1 MQLLRFS
8 EIALA
13 LVRLDRV
20 ARCIVNVNCVI
31 AFISLCRCRVE
42 SKTGRIRRVKY
53 WQAILILALA
63 IATVCEAQSPL
74 DAPGE
79 KKVIVCSEIAR
90 AAAEIFADR
99 YVSKCGMNLACLEA
113 RFDELITNS
122 KSRQKD
128 SDGFM
133 LGARTEQ
140 VNEIDSVA
148 HNDTRELFNT
158 HEEIVSAYNLC
169 REYVTEIRKLQKRLG
184 IDDDTLLSAIDVW
197 NSQDVTRMKEV
208 LASYDG
214 AR

>member
-1 MQLLRFS
+1 
-8 EIALA
+8 
-13 LVRLDRV
+13 
-20 ARCIVNVNCVI
+20 
-31 AFISLCRCRVE
+31 
-42 SKTGRIRRVKY
+42 VKY

-63 IATVCEAQSPL
+63 VATVCEAQALL
-74 DAPGE
+74 DAAGE
-79 KKVIVCSEIAR
+79 KKVTVRSEIAR
-90 AAAEIFADR
+90 GAAEMFSDR
-99 YVSKCGMNLACLEA
+99 YVSRCGMHLVCLEA
-113 RFDELITNS
+113 RFDEVINNS
-122 KSRQKD
+122 KSRQKE

-169 REYVTEIRKLQKRLG
+169 REYVTEIRKLQKQLG

-197 NSQDVTRMKEV
+197 NSQDVTHMKAV

>member
-1 MQLLRFS
+1 MTVTRRITRHWLRGCHCCAANQRGNY
-8 EIALA
+8 ECCR
-13 LVRLDRV
+13 VRHPSL
-20 ARCIVNVNCVI
+20 
-31 AFISLCRCRVE
+31 FISLCRCSVE
-42 SKTGRIRRVKY
+42 GKRHRIRRVKY
-53 WQAILILALA
+53 GQAILILALA

-90 AAAEIFADR
+90 GAAEIFADR

-169 REYVTEIRKLQKRLG
+169 RELRH
-184 IDDDTLLSAIDVW
+184 
-197 NSQDVTRMKEV
+197 
-208 LASYDG
+208 
-214 AR
+214 

>member
-1 MQLLRFS
+1 MWRITASYSF
-8 EIALA
+8 
-13 LVRLDRV
+13 
-20 ARCIVNVNCVI
+20 
-31 AFISLCRCRVE
+31 CRCPVE

-90 AAAEIFADR
+90 GAAEIFADR
-99 YVSKCGMNLACLEA
+99 YISKCGMNLACLEA

>member
-1 MQLLRFS
+1 M
-8 EIALA
+8 
-13 LVRLDRV
+13 
-20 ARCIVNVNCVI
+20 
-31 AFISLCRCRVE
+31 E

-53 WQAILILALA
+53 WQATILILALA
-63 IATVCEAQSPL
+63 VATVCEAQSPL

-79 KKVIVCSEIAR
+79 KKVAVCSEIAR
-90 AAAEIFADR
+90 GAAEIFSDR
-99 YVSKCGMNLACLEA
+99 YVSRCGMNLACLEA
-113 RFDELITNS
+113 RFNELINNS
-122 KSRQKD
+122 KFRQKD

-148 HNDTRELFNT
+148 HGDTRELFNT

-169 REYVTEIRKLQKRLG
+169 REYVAEIRKLQKRLG

-197 NSQDVTRMKEV
+197 NSQDVPRMKEV
-208 LASYDG
+208 LASYDS

>member
-1 MQLLRFS
+1 M
-8 EIALA
+8 
-13 LVRLDRV
+13 
-20 ARCIVNVNCVI
+20 
-31 AFISLCRCRVE
+31 E

-63 IATVCEAQSPL
+63 VATVCEAQSPL

-79 KKVIVCSEIAR
+79 KKVTVRSEIERGFSETFSAQ
-90 AAAEIFADR
+90 IND
-99 YVSKCGMNLACLEA
+99 VSLVYLEGHL
-113 RFDELITNS
+113 DEVIDNN

-133 LGARTEQ
+133 LGARAEQ
-140 VNEIDSVA
+140 VNEIDSIA
-148 HNDTRELFNT
+148 HDDTRELFNT
-158 HEEIVSAYNLC
+158 HQEIVSAYNLC

-184 IDDDTLLSAIDVW
+184 IDDDTLVSATDLW
-197 NSQDVTRMKEV
+197 NSQGVHMKAL

>member
-1 MQLLRFS
+1 MTAPLQIKA
-8 EIALA
+8 IAIA
-13 LVRLDRV
+13 ISRG
-20 ARCIVNVNCVI
+20 VI
-31 AFISLCRCRVE
+31 APIHTSFYCCDVE

-63 IATVCEAQSPL
+63 VATVCEAQSPL

-79 KKVIVCSEIAR
+79 KKVTVRSEIAR
-90 AAAEIFADR
+90 GAAEMFSDR
-99 YVSKCGMNLACLEA
+99 YVSRCGMHLVCLEA
-113 RFDELITNS
+113 RFDEINS

-133 LGARTEQ
+133 LGARAEQ
-140 VNEIDSVA
+140 VNEIDSIA
-148 HNDTRELFNT
+148 HDDTRELFNT
-158 HEEIVSAYNLC
+158 HQEIVSAYNLC

-184 IDDDTLLSAIDVW
+184 IDDDTLVSATDLW
-197 NSQDVTRMKEV
+197 NSQGVHMKAL